1 MANRTKIGVVLDRGA
16 GAYPDDLGFPCMSIM
31 GSVIGKSKIMIP
43 FGWHLGNKVEL
54 EEFNNFLE
62 VTNFALQGKAITVI
76 VNGEFVN
83 GSYPIAIGDANSNR
97 FFWTA
102 LESPDGKSRFLTDE
116 EVSELLREL

>member
-1 MANRTKIGVVLDRGA
+1 MANRTKIGVVLDGGA
-16 GAYPDDLGFPCMSIM
+16 GAHPDDLGFPDMSIV
-31 GSVIGKSKIMIP
+31 GSVIGHSRMKIT
-43 FGWHLGNKVEL
+43 FRCHLGSKVEL

-62 VTNFALQGKAITVI
+62 VTNFALQGKTITVI

-116 EVSELLREL
+116 EVSELLRDL